1 MNILV
6 NKSKTMFT
14 SIKENLDGIV
24 VSLAGGGVTAYS
36 IIEKATPVLTFVAL
50 ISTITVGIFTVINLI
65 KRNRQLDKQN
75 RIDDMILDSERK
87 SE

>member
-1 MNILV
+1 
-6 NKSKTMFT
+6 
-14 SIKENLDGIV
+14 
-24 VSLAGGGVTAYS
+24 VTAYS